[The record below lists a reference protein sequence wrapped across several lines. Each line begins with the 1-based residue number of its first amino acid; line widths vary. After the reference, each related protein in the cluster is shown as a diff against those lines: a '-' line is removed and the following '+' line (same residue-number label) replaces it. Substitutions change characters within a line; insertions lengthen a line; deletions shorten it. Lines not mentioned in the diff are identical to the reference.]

1 VANRVAVDLEVVLE
15 VVAEAVVKV
24 AVVKVA
30 VVKVAGS
37 ADLLAAVMPEASRV
51 VDLVAS
57 IAVVTRVGDNRVEAG
72 ETVR

>member
-24 AVVKVA
+24 A
-30 VVKVAGS
+30 GS
-37 ADLLAAVMPEASRV
+37 ADLVAAVMPEASRV

-57 IAVVTRVGDNRVEAG
+57 TAVVTRVEDNRVEAG